1 MKILEFSSV
10 DKTFRHDLD
19 GVHWSRIYE
28 YPLVL
33 DLLDKYGAIKDSH
46 VHNTFGDGKEFTFGL
61 KIF

>member
-46 VHNTFGDGKEFTFGL
+46 VHNTCWGWEGVHIWF
-61 KIF
+61 